1 MPTRLERS
9 TTNKAVAGVCGGIG
23 EYLQVDP
30 TLVRVF
36 FVLGTIFTGGLGLL
50 GYIVLVVLMPLPGQ
64 PAPFVKT
71 AGVTTS
77 TVEGAA
83 SSDPDAPAP
92 TVAPPAAPRP
102 ADPEAAER
110 NRAAFGIVADRAR
123 RDLPPQQCRPVPPR
137 PVGPGVAARLHRD
150 RRAAAGAASASMSA
164 RRSLSWPLI
173 LITIGLVFL
182 LVNFGYIPG
191 VTAIQLL
198 NLWPLLL
205 ILAGVDIAIG
215 RRWPLAAL
223 GIDVGVIALGLA
235 LLATQPTVFSGPFFF
250 DHDAGGVGQRDVS
263 VERRSVTSLSLDI
276 NGGAGRFRVSG
287 GARCSSRRTART
299 RTCAYA
305 ALSSTRAARH
315 ADVRIDHSGS
325 RRGVTDRRGDARGE
339 RHPH

>member
-1 MPTRLERS
+1 
-9 TTNKAVAGVCGGIG
+9 
-23 EYLQVDP
+23 
-30 TLVRVF
+30 
-36 FVLGTIFTGGLGLL
+36 
-50 GYIVLVVLMPLPGQ
+50 
-64 PAPFVKT
+64 
-71 AGVTTS
+71 
-77 TVEGAA
+77 
-83 SSDPDAPAP
+83 
-92 TVAPPAAPRP
+92 
-102 ADPEAAER
+102 
-110 NRAAFGIVADRAR
+110 
-123 RDLPPQQCRPVPPR
+123 
-137 PVGPGVAARLHRD
+137 
-150 RRAAAGAASASMSA
+150 MSA

-215 RRWPLAAL
+215 RRWPVAAL
-223 GIDVGVIALGLA
+223 GIDVAVIALGLA

-287 GARCSSRRTART
+287 GSTMLVEAHSPNEDLRLRRAEFEKGGE
-299 RTCAYA
+299 
-305 ALSSTRAARH
+305 H

-325 RRGVTDRRGDARGE
+325 RRGVTADVETRVASSVPTDLELNGGAGE
-339 RHPH
+339 FFIDLSDMIVSSAELNVGAASLTLTLPRPSPTTKPTAEVKI